1 MVKLIDVE
9 VAFAN
14 PEQPLI
20 IQLKVA
26 KGSSVQQV
34 IKLSGIAKQ
43 VADIDL
49 TSLKVGVFS
58 QLCGLDKIV
67 EQDDRVEIYRPLQHH
82 PMEARRK
89 RAEMK
94 KTVFSF

>member
-1 MVKLIDVE
+1 MAKLIDVE

-14 PEQPLI
+14 SEQPII
-20 IQLKVA
+20 IQLKVGE
-26 KGSSVQQV
+26 GSSVQQV

-43 VADIDL
+43 VADVDL
-49 TSLKVGVFS
+49 ASLKVGIFS
-58 QLCGLDKIV
+58 QLCNLDKIV
-67 EQDDRVEIYRPLQHH
+67 EQDDRVEIYRPLPQH

-94 KTVFSF
+94 KNGA